1 MKSDSLVTPYIAE
14 FKIPFQQEIKIGD
27 TEEAC
32 NAATLQQIETPDHHE
47 FGGYYG
53 YWKIE
58 YMYKDGKWVVNSTVI
73 EKNRAL
79 YESAFQNGS
88 PDYAK
93 FRIDTKLFP
102 EFEM

>member
-1 MKSDSLVTPYIAE
+1 LTTPYKAK
-14 FKIPFQQEIKIGD
+14 FKIPFQQEIRTGK

-32 NAATLQQIETPDHHE
+32 NQAKLQQLETPDHHE

-53 YWKIE
+53 YWEIE
-58 YMYKDGKWVVNSTVI
+58 YEYKDEQWVVNPTVV

-79 YESAFQNGS
+79 YESAFQHGS

-93 FRIDTKLFP
+93 FRIDTNLFP
-102 EFEM
+102 EFKTP